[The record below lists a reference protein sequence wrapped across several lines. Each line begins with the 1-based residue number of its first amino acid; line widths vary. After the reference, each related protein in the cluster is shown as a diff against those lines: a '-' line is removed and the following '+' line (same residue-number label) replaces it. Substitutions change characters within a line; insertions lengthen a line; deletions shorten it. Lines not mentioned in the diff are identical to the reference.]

1 MYNTWK
7 EEGWMCPLNKNT
19 SLKNIWRF
27 VTILYFKQINGS
39 AIKLEMKLINY
50 KRRNNRMTL
59 GVVNRIQRP
68 FESTSV
74 ANVKRKLALGLK

>member
-1 MYNTWK
+1 
-7 EEGWMCPLNKNT
+7 MCPLNKNT

>member
-1 MYNTWK
+1 MDVPIEHK
-7 EEGWMCPLNKNT
+7 KT

-27 VTILYFKQINGS
+27 VIILYFKQINGS

-50 KRRNNRMTL
+50 KRRNNTMSL
-59 GVVNRIQRP
+59 GIVNRIQRP

>member
-1 MYNTWK
+1 MDVPI
-7 EEGWMCPLNKNT
+7 EHKNT

-27 VTILYFKQINGS
+27 VIILYFKQINGS

-50 KRRNNRMTL
+50 KRRNNRMSL
-59 GVVNRIQRP
+59 GIVNRIQRP